1 MSAWLAQLLDE
12 GFCVMPGPV
21 PPSSAP
27 ALSRAYD
34 AAVASADPADVRT
47 SSNPA
52 RSTRITD
59 FVNRDPIFDAV
70 YVYEPILEAARAI
83 IGERFKLSASH
94 GRTIEPGATTQG
106 LHVDVFRHDAA
117 WPLVGF
123 ILMVDAFSLDNGA
136 TRFVARS
143 HTQTASPADVMVDT
157 TLDYDGQQLACG
169 PAGSVI
175 VFNGST
181 WHGFTANRTN
191 RGRRSVQG
199 AFIPRQGKA
208 ALDHAARIRPETRQ
222 RIGPVARYLL
232 DLDPV

>member
-1 MSAWLAQLLDE
+1 MSAWLTPLLDV

-21 PPSSAP
+21 PPSSVP
-27 ALSRAYD
+27 ALSRAYN

-83 IGERFKLSASH
+83 IGEPFKLSAFH
-94 GRTIEPGATTQG
+94 GRTVEPGATAQG

-123 ILMVDAFSLDNGA
+123 ILMIDAFSADNGA
-136 TRFVARS
+136 TRFVPRS
-143 HTQTASPADVMVDT
+143 HLTTSVPADAMVDT
-157 TLDYDGQQLACG
+157 TDDHEGQQLACG

-175 VFNGST
+175 VFHGST
-181 WHGFTANRTN
+181 WHGFTANLSN

-222 RIGPVARYLL
+222 RIGPLARYLL
-232 DLDPV
+232 ELDPV